1 MNQPKRDD
9 IADPGIETV
18 LECRIE
24 AASEYQF
31 GQPIAINGTLHNS
44 GSSDVWAL
52 VRNTFLDPNWQDCVS
67 LAHKGSSVP
76 YTGVMVFHG
85 TPSRDSYIRV
95 PAGESVLRQIDL
107 SQNYAITE
115 PGDYEVSFYMPILGA
130 VDEGASEP
138 PTDEKAL
145 ELTLVESAK
154 ASFRVSGVASTP
166 LNKEEVFSPSATSP
180 QASFPIQPKEP
191 RYSELNQDQKD
202 AMHRAHFTAYNNI
215 LRALDSV
222 QEDFVFDNLLY
233 RNYFD
238 FTSFKLG
245 AEERQRGKKVIETL
259 SKMANL
265 MSTEPPITYGQKE
278 QDPNCPFDR
287 LAYTYLYSRKVFAC
301 SKLFNDDL
309 LRFLMWNSAEWGRAF
324 AVVHEISHA
333 AGGTTDDW
341 YSWEMCKNLAFSNPD
356 LAVTNA
362 QNYALYVMLREGG
375 SLPMTKRYRVRCYD
389 EKSNT
394 FLGWLDSSGN
404 SLCLTGNDP
413 AKPAGTIVCWYEYGG
428 EKFIWRTDSSRY
440 IGDDGNQGQ
449 GNTKAYWNLWA
460 RITAVEWTEPTGQ
473 ICISAN
479 KSQHLSKGDDG
490 LYWSANA
497 SSAIRFE
504 FIEV

>member
-1 MNQPKRDD
+1 MNQTTRND

-24 AASEYQF
+24 AASEYPF
-31 GQPIAINGTLHNS
+31 GQPIALNGTLHNS
-44 GSSDVWAL
+44 GSSDVWVL
-52 VRNTFLDPNWQDCVS
+52 FRNTFLDPNWQDCVS
-67 LAHKGSSVP
+67 LAHQGSSVP
-76 YTGVMVFHG
+76 YTGAMVFHG
-85 TPSRDSYIRV
+85 TPSRDSYIRI
-95 PAGESVLRQIDL
+95 PAGESVSRQIDL

-130 VDEGASEP
+130 VDEGTAEP

-145 ELTLVESAK
+145 QLTLVESPK
-154 ASFRVSGVASTP
+154 ASFRVSGVASMP
-166 LNKEEVFSPSATSP
+166 LNKEEVFSPPATSS

-191 RYSELNQDQKD
+191 KYTGLNQDQID
-202 AMHRAHFTAYNNI
+202 AMRRAHFTAYNNI
-215 LRALDSV
+215 LLALDSV
-222 QEDFVFDNLLY
+222 QKSIFVDNLLY
-233 RNYFD
+233 RNFFD
-238 FTSFKLG
+238 YVTYWG
-245 AEERQRGKKVIETL
+245 PEERRRGQTVIDTL

-265 MSTEPPITYGQKE
+265 MSVDLPITYGKKGDE
-278 QDPNCPFDR
+278 DPDCPFGR
-287 LAYTYLYSRKVFAC
+287 LAYAYPYKRYVFAC
-301 SKLFNDDL
+301 SNLFNDDL
-309 LRFLMWNSAEWGRAF
+309 LRFLYWNSAEWGRAF

-341 YSWEMCKNLAFSNPD
+341 YSWEVCSNLALHNPD
-356 LAVTNA
+356 LAVINA

-389 EKSNT
+389 GKANT

-404 SLCLTGNDP
+404 WLCLTGNDP
-413 AKPAGTIVCWYEYGG
+413 ANPAGTIVCWYEYGG

-440 IGDDGNQGQ
+440 IGDNGNHGQ
-449 GNTKAYWNLWA
+449 GNTKAAWNSWA

-479 KSQHLSKGDDG
+479 KSQHLNKGDDG
-490 LYWSANA
+490 LYWSADP
-497 SSAIRFE
+497 SSAIKFE